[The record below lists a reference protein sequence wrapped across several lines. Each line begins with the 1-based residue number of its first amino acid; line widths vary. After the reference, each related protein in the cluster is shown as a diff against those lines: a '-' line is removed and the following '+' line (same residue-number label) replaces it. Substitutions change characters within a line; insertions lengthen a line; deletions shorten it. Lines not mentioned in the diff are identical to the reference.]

1 MIYRWILGVPIFRQ
15 KPYGFWGSR
24 ICDMDVQHRCTL
36 KMSPCAQSR
45 LKLQSVA
52 NPVQNTANALLAAC
66 VGPGTQQIR
75 FACGLI
81 RRL

>member
-1 MIYRWILGVPIFRQ
+1 MHVL
-15 KPYGFWGSR
+15 
-24 ICDMDVQHRCTL
+24 
-36 KMSPCAQSR
+36 SPCAQSR

-81 RRL
+81 QRLSSTANGMLHLIKLHHAKYLV